1 MTVPAR
7 HVPFLYEPAG
17 LPASFSRRK
26 SLTDQSQESV
36 RHAGTWLVRHM
47 ASIRPG
53 RAVLVVEDAI
63 SVRSMLSEF
72 FMGNGYEV
80 LHARHPDVAW
90 KRLNTSSASIDAII
104 LDVHLD
110 GNRSGL
116 EVLERIRLDERFVDL
131 TVVILTA
138 DAPLA
143 DADVELIQRNRAYL
157 LYKQQGC
164 ERVCAR
170 LEGIVKPL
178 RVPAA

>member
-1 MTVPAR
+1 MTIPAR
-7 HVPFLYEPAG
+7 HVPLQHRLTG
-17 LPASFSRRK
+17 LPASFSRPK
-26 SLTDQSQESV
+26 SLTDQSQQSAG
-36 RHAGTWLVRHM
+36 HAGTWLVSHM

-53 RAVLVVEDAI
+53 RAVLVVEDAL

-72 FMGNGYEV
+72 FIGNGYEV

-90 KRLNTSSASIDAII
+90 KRLNTSSASIDAMI
-104 LDVHLD
+104 LDIHLD

-131 TVVILTA
+131 TVVILTGQ
-138 DAPLA
+138 APLA
-143 DADVELIQRNRAYL
+143 EADVALIQRNRAYL

-164 ERVCAR
+164 ERVCER
-170 LEGIVKPL
+170 LERIVKPL